1 MLSSYQIKE
10 AVRRGSERS
19 TTLLTERHWYRYF
32 TVNFK
37 ITNFVEQLQTASSVA
52 KKDMFLFIDNL
63 LVCLIL

>member
-32 TVNFK
+32 TVNFEK
-37 ITNFVEQLQTASSVA
+37 ILRSP
-52 KKDMFLFIDNL
+52 
-63 LVCLIL
+63 IL